1 LDVGN
6 FFLSCRH
13 EVIGY
18 QLLGAVRNVSR
29 QVVVEPLGQG
39 YFCANSFCH
48 HSWVFMLR
56 VIVADDHPIVR
67 IGQRVVIEAGGKCKV
82 VGEADGP
89 DELLRLLET
98 VACDVLVTDFA
109 MPGGQQ
115 ADGYGLLGLL
125 RRQYPDLPVILVT
138 MFANVATLRASFAH
152 GARAIV
158 AKSASARE
166 LPVAIST
173 VIKGQTFAS
182 ECLRAQ
188 MEEAGTGDQSQQP
201 QLSSKE
207 REVVRML
214 ASGMTVSQIAA
225 RVNRS
230 ISTISKQKSTAMSR
244 LCISTD
250 VDLFAY
256 ARSCG
261 MVP

>member
-1 LDVGN
+1 MAESHQRY
-6 FFLSCRH
+6 FART
-13 EVIGY
+13 
-18 QLLGAVRNVSR
+18 QLAIL
-29 QVVVEPLGQG
+29 VVP
-39 YFCANSFCH
+39 
-48 HSWVFMLR
+48 MLR
-56 VIVADDHPIVR
+56 VIIADDHPIVR
-67 IGQRVVIEAGGKCKV
+67 IGQKVVIEANGKCKV

-89 DELLRLLET
+89 DQLLALVQRT
-98 VACDVLVTDFA
+98 PCDVLVTDFA
-109 MPGGQQ
+109 MPGNQQ

-125 RRQYPDLPVILVT
+125 HRQHPDLPVILVT
-138 MFANVATLRASFAH
+138 MFANVATLRSSFSH

-166 LPVAIST
+166 LPLAIKA
-173 VIKGQTFAS
+173 VCEGHTFVS
-182 ECLRAQ
+182 ECLRLQ
-188 MEEAGTGDQSQQP
+188 LEEAGVGDQQGMP
-201 QLSSKE
+201 QLSGKE

-256 ARSCG
+256 ARSSG

>member
-1 LDVGN
+1 
-6 FFLSCRH
+6 
-13 EVIGY
+13 
-18 QLLGAVRNVSR
+18 LLGHLPLPILLAVVAGPIQRYFAWI
-29 QVVVEPLGQG
+29 QVAIMVVP
-39 YFCANSFCH
+39 
-48 HSWVFMLR
+48 MLR
-56 VIVADDHPIVR
+56 VIIADDHPIVR
-67 IGQRVVIEAGGKCKV
+67 IGQKVVIEANGRCKV

-89 DELLRLLET
+89 DQLLALVDST
-98 VACDVLVTDFA
+98 PCDLLVTDFA
-109 MPGGQQ
+109 MPGNQQ
-115 ADGYGLLGLL
+115 ADGYGLLSLMH
-125 RRQYPDLPVILVT
+125 RKYPALPVILVT

-166 LPVAIST
+166 LPQAIKAVSE
-173 VIKGQTFAS
+173 GQTFVS

-188 MEEAGTGDQSQQP
+188 LVEFGTADQRAVP
-201 QLSSKE
+201 QLSGKE

-256 ARSCG
+256 ARSSG

>member
-1 LDVGN
+1 M
-6 FFLSCRH
+6 
-13 EVIGY
+13 
-18 QLLGAVRNVSR
+18 VS
-29 QVVVEPLGQG
+29 L
-39 YFCANSFCH
+39 
-48 HSWVFMLR
+48 MLR
-56 VIVADDHPIVR
+56 VIIADDHPIVR
-67 IGQRVVIEAGGKCKV
+67 IGQKVVIEANGKCKV

-89 DELLRLLET
+89 DQLLALLDRT
-98 VACDVLVTDFA
+98 PCDLLVTDFA
-109 MPGGQQ
+109 MPGNQQ
-115 ADGYGLLGLL
+115 ADGYGLLSLMH
-125 RRQYPDLPVILVT
+125 RKYPAMPVILVT

-166 LPVAIST
+166 LPQAIKAVSE
-173 VIKGQTFAS
+173 GQTFVS
-182 ECLRAQ
+182 ECLRVQ
-188 MEEAGTGDQSQQP
+188 LVEAGTGDQQAVP
-201 QLSSKE
+201 QLSGKE

-214 ASGMTVSQIAA
+214 ASGLTVSQIAA

-256 ARSCG
+256 ARSSG